1 MTPPD
6 IGQTVSSALLF
17 QSNPF
22 IMLTFIVAPAIL
34 TNACAL
40 LAISTSNRFAR
51 AIDMAK
57 EIAKQIESGID
68 MNPARLDMLVNEF
81 TTAETRGLL
90 LLKALRCFYLSLS
103 CFAMVALVSLLGSA
117 STILKSQSAETVF
130 LYFVLLLGVLA
141 VGSIVCGVIL
151 LLREIRMVINVMHRR
166 IHDIR
171 QDMEAKQM
179 EAKQGT
185 VPKSPVK

>member
-1 MTPPD
+1 MTPSD
-6 IGQTVSSALLF
+6 ISQTVSSTLGF

-40 LAISTSNRFAR
+40 LAISTSTRFAR
-51 AIDMAK
+51 AMDMAK

-68 MNPARLDMLVNEF
+68 LNAERLDRLVNEF

-103 CFAMVALVSLLGSA
+103 CFAMVALISLLGSA
-117 STILKSQSAETVF
+117 STILKSQLAETVF
-130 LYFVLLLGVLA
+130 LNFVLLLGVIA
-141 VGSIVCGVIL
+141 VGSIVYGVML
-151 LLREIRMVINVMHRR
+151 LLREIRMVINVLHKR
-166 IHDIR
+166 INEIR
-171 QDMEAKQM
+171 KTMKTKHM
-179 EAKQGT
+179 
-185 VPKSPVK
+185 